1 MLAFAAAVFFLIVT
15 PGPGVLSLAGVGSA
29 FGRSHGAR
37 YLIGLFLGNNMVCV
51 AVITGLATF
60 MLAEPRIRTL
70 FYIASV
76 AYLGYLAIRIAFA
89 GSKLAFL
96 ERAAPPGIRGG
107 ILLQAI
113 NPKAYAVNTVFFSG
127 FAFLPSSPLSEITV
141 KVLILNA
148 IWIVIH
154 IFWLWLGLTLRHL
167 SLSARRQ
174 RAINIA
180 MAASMLIVVAIAAL
194 APNSLTS

>member
-29 FGRSHGAR
+29 FGRAHGTR

-60 MLAEPRIRTL
+60 MLADPRIRTV

-76 AYLGYLAIRIAFA
+76 AYLGYLAFRIAFA
-89 GSKLAFL
+89 GSKLAFI
-96 ERAAPPGIRGG
+96 ERAAPPGIKGG
-107 ILLQAI
+107 VFLQAI

-127 FAFLPSSPLSEITV
+127 FAFLSDAPITEIAI
-141 KVLILNA
+141 KLLILNA
-148 IWIVIH
+148 IWFVIH
-154 IFWLWLGLTLRHL
+154 ILWLWLGLTLRHL
-167 SLSARRQ
+167 NLSPGRQ
-174 RAINIA
+174 RAINLA
-180 MAASMLIVVAIAAL
+180 MAVSMLIVVAIAAF
-194 APNSLTS
+194 APS